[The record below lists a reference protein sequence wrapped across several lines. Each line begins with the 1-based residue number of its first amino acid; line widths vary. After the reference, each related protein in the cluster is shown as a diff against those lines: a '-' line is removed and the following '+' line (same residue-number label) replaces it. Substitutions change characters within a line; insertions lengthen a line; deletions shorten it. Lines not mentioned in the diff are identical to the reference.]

1 MRSWKLILP
10 AFGLGL
16 LLGCALVLIVQ
27 KLGLK
32 EPKPV
37 AQSKSQLNEI
47 RTPFNYKF
55 INPLLECDD
64 FAPSD
69 LAKLKVLKTK
79 LNNCISS
86 RKGAGEVTDVAVYYR
101 DLNNGPWIGINEH
114 QAFSPASMLKVPIMM
129 GVLKHAELNPGF
141 IEKQVKLTIDDLDEF
156 IPNIGDEITKVGDTY
171 SIREWIHRM
180 IVFSDNNAKNLLL
193 RQLSNE
199 QTNKD
204 LWNSLGLTEPNGQT
218 APDFLSV
225 KDYSGFFRLLYNATY
240 LSKESSDWAL
250 EQLSKTRF
258 QKGLKAVLPQ
268 NIQVASKFGERGQL
282 DSDVK
287 QLHECGIVYAGSSPF
302 LICVMTRGKDWEVQA
317 SIIQEIAGIVYANR

>member
-1 MRSWKLILP
+1 MLSS
-10 AFGLGL
+10 GLGFI
-16 LLGCALVLIVQ
+16 LGCAVMLIIQQQVLN
-27 KLGLK
+27 
-32 EPKPV
+32 EARPV
-37 AQSKSQLNEI
+37 AQSKAQLSEI
-47 RTPFNYKF
+47 RTSFNYKF

-69 LAKLKVLKTK
+69 LAKLKGLKTQ

-86 RKGAGEVTDVAVYYR
+86 RKAVGEVTDVAVYFR

-129 GVLKHAELNPGF
+129 AVLKQAELNPGF
-141 IEKQVKLTIDDLDEF
+141 IDKQVTLIVDDFDEF
-156 IPNIGDEITKVGDTY
+156 IPNIGDEITRVGDTY
-171 SIREWIHRM
+171 AIREWIHRM

-199 QTNKD
+199 QTNKG
-204 LWNSLGLTEPNGQT
+204 LWNSLGLSEPDGQT

-240 LSKESSDWAL
+240 LSKENSEWAL

-258 QKGLKAVLPQ
+258 QKGIRAVTPQ
-268 NIQVASKFGERGQL
+268 NVQVASKFGERGQL

-287 QLHECGIVYAGSSPF
+287 QLHECGIVYLGSSPF
-302 LICVMTRGKDWEVQA
+302 LICVMTRGKDWDVQA
-317 SIIQEIAGIVYANR
+317 SVIQEIAGIVYANR